1 MHSTIVT
8 LRVGIVP
15 DLFMT
20 DYVIYVNSQV
30 IFYQRYSVFSVST
43 FTRDKKRRFPGNQ
56 LNEVGTRI
64 RLDKFVWTTKFSKK
78 KSS

>member
-43 FTRDKKRRFPGNQ
+43 CTRDKKDVFPATN
-56 LNEVGTRI
+56 
-64 RLDKFVWTTKFSKK
+64 
-78 KSS
+78 